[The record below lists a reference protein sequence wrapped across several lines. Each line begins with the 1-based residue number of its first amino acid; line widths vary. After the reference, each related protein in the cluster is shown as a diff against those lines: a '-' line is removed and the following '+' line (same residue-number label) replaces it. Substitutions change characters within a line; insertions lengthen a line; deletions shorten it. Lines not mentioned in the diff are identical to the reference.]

1 MWGMAQGYINNE
13 VIDLTSLKTR
23 LMGHGLSRERSD
35 HFDVLNHH
43 LRHGLVTRG
52 QLVVIP
58 DTYSVTCS
66 WEEAWLM
73 RRAEEVRRNLEQDA
87 AAGAAVI
94 NDYDL
99 LQSLLTYGSIGVGST
114 TSTWAR
120 HLDEVL
126 RTLEEIEQLHQ
137 RLKAG
142 GLERQ
147 AFIRQRQ
154 VLFELLDTQVR
165 GAARFG
171 TGLRGNQSLKNVL
184 GISTKSYL
192 HKGEIDGYA
201 KRMAAIARASKWLG
215 KGTYV
220 GLAMDVGVAGLKI
233 KEACVEGRDA
243 QCRRARYVESGRL
256 VGGVTGAAIL
266 GKAGAAIAGRACKIV
281 LAVGLKA
288 RGELTCGIIGGA
300 AGGYA
305 GGSFFGDT
313 GALLGGKIIEVD
325 GTFIFEP
332 EGA

>member
-1 MWGMAQGYINNE
+1 M
-13 VIDLTSLKTR
+13 
-23 LMGHGLSRERSD
+23 
-35 HFDVLNHH
+35 
-43 LRHGLVTRG
+43 
-52 QLVVIP
+52 
-58 DTYSVTCS
+58 TC
-66 WEEAWLM
+66 W
-73 RRAEEVRRNLEQDA
+73 VP
-87 AAGAAVI
+87 
-94 NDYDL
+94 
-99 LQSLLTYGSIGVGST
+99 
-114 TSTWAR
+114 
-120 HLDEVL
+120 
-126 RTLEEIEQLHQ
+126 
-137 RLKAG
+137 
-142 GLERQ
+142 
-147 AFIRQRQ
+147 
-154 VLFELLDTQVR
+154 
-165 GAARFG
+165 AARFG

-266 GKAGAAIAGRACKIV
+266 GKAGAVIAGRACKIV